1 MKDPGFIIH
10 CIFLSL
16 FCFGVVFLFGAV
28 QASSSISNN
37 IIRVCATKGEVNVD
51 NIVIKCEIQK
61 DTK

>member
-1 MKDPGFIIH
+1 MKDPGFIIL

-16 FCFGVVFLFGAV
+16 FCFGVVFLFGAI